1 MAAMAALAVIGVLA
15 ALASTLAVS
24 LAARRRERAF
34 QAELERLTEQLRE
47 LTVRLEAAEG
57 DAAQAITQSGIA
69 ESLLLEKGLADE
81 EDVEAMRQRFD
92 QEPPPGHD
100 REGELH

>member
-1 MAAMAALAVIGVLA
+1 MAEMAALAVIGVLA

-34 QAELERLTEQLRE
+34 RAELERLTEQLRE

-81 EDVEAMRQRFD
+81 EDVEAMRQRID